1 METHL
6 EVDRLRD
13 VYRGYAARGLGRS
26 KWSADNRGNQA
37 IQRERN
43 FKIHE
48 SLERAGFLPL
58 GSRRVLDV
66 GCGTGEIL
74 AGFEAWGAGWENL
87 FGIDVIPERIRTA
100 RQNFPRITFQLANA
114 ESLPF
119 PDGSFDL
126 IAVFTVFTSILNRQ
140 MAANVAREITRTLRS
155 GGAVI
160 WYDFRLNNP
169 FNQHVRGMSRKRIQ
183 GLFPDFKMS
192 LETASLLPPLA
203 RRLGSFTNLLYPC
216 LRAFPFLRTHYL
228 GLLTKPDDSSGTRL
242 DSSSKHKHPPLE
254 CRW

>member
-26 KWSADNRGNQA
+26 KWSADNPGNQA
-37 IQRERN
+37 IQRERS
-43 FKIHE
+43 FKTHE
-48 SLERAGFLPL
+48 LLERAGFLPL
-58 GSRRVLDV
+58 ESRRILDV

-74 AGFEAWGAGWENL
+74 AGFEPWGARWENL
-87 FGIDVIPERIRTA
+87 FGIDVIPERVRTA
-100 RQNFPRITFQLANA
+100 RRNFPRMTCQLANA

-126 IAVFTVFTSILNRQ
+126 IAVFTVFTSILDRQ

-155 GGAVI
+155 GGGVI

-183 GLFPDFKMS
+183 GLFPDFQMS
-192 LETASLLPPLA
+192 LETISLLPPLA
-203 RRLGSFTNLLYPC
+203 RRLGSFTSLLYPR

-228 GLLTKPDDSSGTRL
+228 GLLTKPDDSSGNRR
-242 DSSSKHKHPPLE
+242 SSVSKI
-254 CRW
+254 RRANAAGDA